1 MIKETKLKD
10 LPSPPSLKKIIGPSF
25 ILLGLGLGSGEIIL
39 WPLLTSTHG
48 LGLVWGMLLGITIQ
62 FFINMEIERYALIY
76 GESVFVGFK
85 KLLRWLPA
93 WFIFST
99 FISFGWPGIG
109 LAGAT
114 VISHIFNINN
124 PQLIATIVFI
134 LIGLILSF
142 GRSIYKTTESLQK
155 ILIFIGVPFIIILT
169 LYLAGSQ
176 DLIALTQGLVGQGN
190 GYLFLPAGIS
200 LGTFLGAL
208 AYSGA
213 GGNLNLAQSFYIRDK
228 GYGMGLFA
236 DKITNI
242 RSTKNIS
249 LTGNTFPLTDKNLQ
263 NFKKWWKV
271 INKEHFI
278 VFWLLGFLT
287 MLTLGL
293 LAYITAGES
302 TNNQEGL
309 NFLFNQAS
317 AITQR
322 TFPLIGAAFLSITGL
337 MLLSTQLGILDSTSR
352 IISENTHLLKK
363 KPGNISKTYFLALWL
378 QIFFGIAVFSSSF
391 NQPQQLIILGAVL
404 NAFAMFIYTGIL
416 LYLNNFKLPKPLRPN
431 LARNLI
437 LISAFFFLGSFCFQT
452 ILQYT

>member
-1 MIKETKLKD
+1 MLQRSKLRD
-10 LPSPPSLKKIIGPSF
+10 LPPPLSLKKIIGPSF

-76 GESVFVGFK
+76 GESIFVGFK

-109 LAGAT
+109 LAGAI

-134 LIGLILSF
+134 VIGLILSF
-142 GRSIYKTTESLQK
+142 GKSIYKTTEGLQK
-155 ILIFIGVPFIIILT
+155 TLIFIGVPFIIILT
-169 LYLAGSQ
+169 LYLSSSQ
-176 DLIALTQGLVGQGN
+176 DLLTLAQGLIGQGD
-190 GYLFLPAGIS
+190 GYLFFPAGIS

-228 GYGMGLFA
+228 GYGMGRFA

-249 LTGNTFPLTDKNLQ
+249 LTGTTFPLTEKNLLR
-263 NFKKWWKV
+263 FKKWWQV
-271 INKEHFI
+271 VNKEHFL
-278 VFWLLGFLT
+278 VFWLLGLLT

-293 LAYITAGES
+293 LAFITAGES

-317 AITQR
+317 TIGQR
-322 TFPLIGAAFLSITGL
+322 TLPLIGSMFLSITGL

-363 KPGNISKTYFLALWL
+363 KPGNISKTYFIALWF
-378 QIFFGIAVFSSSF
+378 QIIFGIAVFSLGF

-416 LYLNNFKLPKPLRPN
+416 LYLNNFKLPKPLRPHPV
-431 LARNLI
+431 RNLI
-437 LISAFFFLGSFCFQT
+437 LISAFFFLGYFCFQT
-452 ILQYT
+452 ILQYI

>member
-1 MIKETKLKD
+1 MLKN
-10 LPSPPSLKKIIGPSF
+10 LPPPPSLKKLIGPSF

-39 WPLLTSTHG
+39 WPLLTSIYG
-48 LGLVWGMLLGITIQ
+48 LGLVWGMVIGITIQ

-85 KLLRWLPA
+85 KLLRWLPI

-114 VISHIFNINN
+114 AISKVTGLNSPEI
-124 PQLIATIVFI
+124 IATIIFI

-142 GRSIYKTTESLQK
+142 GKSIYKTTESLQK
-155 ILIFIGVPFIIILT
+155 ILIMVGVPFIIVLT
-169 LYLAGSQ
+169 LYLSNSQ
-176 DLIALTQGLVGQGN
+176 DLVALAQGLIGQGN
-190 GYLFLPAGIS
+190 NYLFLPVGIS

-228 GYGMGLFA
+228 GYGMGHFA

-249 LTGNTFPLTDKNLQ
+249 LSGTTFPLTTQNLA
-263 NFKKWWKV
+263 NFKKWWRL
-271 INKEHFI
+271 INQEHLI
-278 VFWLLGFLT
+278 VFWFLGLLT

-293 LAYITAGES
+293 LAFVTAGKS
-302 TNNQEGL
+302 SNNQEGL

-317 AITQR
+317 TISQKTLPIIGS
-322 TFPLIGAAFLSITGL
+322 TFLGLTGL
-337 MLLSTQLGILDSTSR
+337 MLLSTQLGVLDSTSR

-363 KPGNISKTYFLALWL
+363 KPGNLSKTYFLALWL
-378 QIFFGIAVFSSSF
+378 QIVFGIAVFSLGF
-391 NQPQQLIILGAVL
+391 NQPQQLIILGATL

-416 LYLNNFKLPKPLRPN
+416 LYLNNFRLPQPLRPHPI
-431 LARNLI
+431 RNLI
-437 LISAFFFLGSFCFQT
+437 LISSFIFLGYFCLQT
-452 ILQYT
+452 LLSYI

>member
-1 MIKETKLKD
+1 MIKN
-10 LPSPPSLKKIIGPSF
+10 LPSPPSLKKLIGPSF

-48 LGLVWGMLLGITIQ
+48 LGLVWGMILGITIQ
-62 FFINMEIERYALIY
+62 FFINMEIERYAIIY

-85 KLLRWLPA
+85 KLFKLLPL

-114 VISHIFNINN
+114 ALSYLLNFNN
-124 PQLIATIVFI
+124 PQLLATIIFI
-134 LIGLILSF
+134 IIGLVLSF
-142 GRSIYKTTESLQK
+142 GKSIYKTTETLQK
-155 ILIFIGVPFIIILT
+155 ILIMAGVPFIIILT
-169 LYLAGSQ
+169 LYLSSPQ
-176 DLIALTQGLVGQGN
+176 DLTELAKGLIGQGN
-190 GYLFLPAGIS
+190 DYLFLPIGIS

-228 GYGMGLFA
+228 GYGMGKYA

-249 LTGNTFPLTDKNLQ
+249 LTGSTFPLTPKNLKRY
-263 NFKKWWKV
+263 KKWWRV
-271 INKEHFI
+271 INQEHFI
-278 VFWLLGFLT
+278 VFWLLGALT
-287 MLTLGL
+287 MLALGL
-293 LAYITAGES
+293 LAYITTGENS
-302 TNNQEGL
+302 NNAEGL

-317 AITQR
+317 AIGKR
-322 TFPLIGAAFLSITGL
+322 TYPLVGSMFLGLTGL

-352 IISENTHLLKK
+352 IITENTHLLKK
-363 KPGNISKTYFLALWL
+363 KPGNLSKTYFLALWL
-378 QIFFGIAVFSSSF
+378 QITFGVVIFFSKF
-391 NQPQQLIILGAVL
+391 NQPQQLIILGAIL

-416 LYLNNFKLPKPLRPN
+416 LYLNNTRLPKPLRPN
-431 LARNLI
+431 LTRNIILI
-437 LISAFFFLGSFCFQT
+437 LALFFLGYFCFQVV
-452 ILQYT
+452 ISYI

>member
-1 MIKETKLKD
+1 MLKD
-10 LPSPPSLKKIIGPSF
+10 LHPPPSLNKLIGPSF

-39 WPLLTSTHG
+39 WPLLTSIYG
-48 LGLVWGMLLGITIQ
+48 LGLVWGMVIGITIQ

-76 GESVFVGFK
+76 GESIFVGFK
-85 KLLRWLPA
+85 KLLRWLPI

-114 VISHIFNINN
+114 AISHLFHLNN
-124 PQLIATIVFI
+124 PEIIATIIFI
-134 LIGLILSF
+134 LIGFILSF
-142 GRSIYKTTESLQK
+142 GKSIYKTTESLQK
-155 ILIFIGVPFIIILT
+155 ILIIIGVPFIIILT
-169 LYLAGSQ
+169 LHLSESKDLLA
-176 DLIALTQGLVGQGN
+176 LAQGLIGQGN

-200 LGTFLGAL
+200 LCTFLGAL

-228 GYGMGLFA
+228 GYGMGKYA

-249 LTGNTFPLTDKNLQ
+249 LTGTTFPLTPQNLK
-263 NFKKWWKV
+263 NFKKWWRL
-271 INKEHFI
+271 INQEHLI
-278 VFWLLGFLT
+278 IFWLLGLLT

-293 LAYITAGES
+293 LAFVTTGES
-302 TNNQEGL
+302 GNNQEGL

-317 AITQR
+317 IISQR
-322 TFPLIGAAFLSITGL
+322 TFPLIGSIFLGLTGL
-337 MLLSTQLGILDSTSR
+337 MLLSTQLGVLDSTSR

-363 KPGNISKTYFLALWL
+363 EPGNLSKTYFLALWL
-378 QIFFGIAVFSSSF
+378 QIFFGIVVFSLGF
-391 NQPQQLIILGAVL
+391 NQPQQLIILGATL

-416 LYLNNFKLPKPLRPN
+416 LYLNNIKLPKPLRPHPI
-431 LARNLI
+431 RNLI
-437 LISAFFFLGSFCFQT
+437 LTSSFIFLGYFCLQT
-452 ILQYT
+452 LLFYI

>member
-1 MIKETKLKD
+1 MEKN
-10 LPSPPSLKKIIGPSF
+10 LPKAPSLKKLIGPSF

-48 LGLVWGMLLGITIQ
+48 LGLVWGMVLGITIQ

-85 KLLRWLPA
+85 NLLKWLPV

-114 VISHIFNINN
+114 AIGHIFNVNN
-124 PQLIATIVFI
+124 PQLIATIIFI
-134 LIGLILSF
+134 AIGLILSF
-142 GRSIYKTTESLQK
+142 GKSIYKTTETLQRY
-155 ILIFIGVPFIIILT
+155 LIMIGVPFIIILT
-169 LYLAGSQ
+169 LYLSNSQ
-176 DLIALTQGLVGQGN
+176 DLTQLAQGLIGQGN

-228 GYGMGLFA
+228 GYGMGKYA

-249 LTGNTFPLTDKNLQ
+249 LTGTTFPLTSKNL
-263 NFKKWWKV
+263 KRYHSWWKK
-271 INKEHFI
+271 INQEHFV
-278 VFWLLGFLT
+278 VFWFLGLLT

-293 LAYITAGES
+293 LAYVTAGENS
-302 TNNQEGL
+302 NNHEGL

-317 AITQR
+317 AISQK
-322 TFPLIGAAFLSITGL
+322 TFPVVGSAFLGITGL

-352 IISENTHLLKK
+352 IITENTHLLKK
-363 KPGNISKTYFLALWL
+363 KPGNLSKTYFLALWL
-378 QIFFGIAVFSSSF
+378 QIAFGIAVFSLGF
-391 NQPQQLIILGAVL
+391 NQPQQLIILGAIL

-431 LARNLI
+431 LARNLV
-437 LISAFFFLGSFCFQT
+437 LVLAFLFLGYFC
-452 ILQYT
+452 LQVLFSYI

>member
-1 MIKETKLKD
+1 MLKN
-10 LPSPPSLKKIIGPSF
+10 LPKPPHLKKLIGPSF

-48 LGLVWGMLLGITIQ
+48 LGLVWGMVIGITIQ

-76 GESVFVGFK
+76 GESIFVGFK

-114 VISHIFNINN
+114 VISYIFNINN
-124 PQLIATIVFI
+124 PQLIATVIFI

-142 GRSIYKTTESLQK
+142 GKSIYKTTESLQK
-155 ILIFIGVPFIIILT
+155 ILIMIGVPFIIILT
-169 LYLAGSQ
+169 FYLSSSQ
-176 DLIALTQGLVGQGN
+176 DLIALAQDLVGQGN
-190 GYLFLPAGIS
+190 DYLFLPAGIS

-228 GYGMGLFA
+228 GYGMGHYA

-249 LTGNTFPLTDKNLQ
+249 LTGTTFPLTKKNLTR
-263 NFKKWWKV
+263 FKKWWRL
-271 INKEHFI
+271 INQEHFI
-278 VFWLLGFLT
+278 VFWVLGLLT
-287 MLTLGL
+287 MLALGL
-293 LAYITAGES
+293 LAFVTAGES
-302 TNNQEGL
+302 SNNHEGL
-309 NFLFNQAS
+309 NFLFNQAH
-317 AITQR
+317 AISQKTL
-322 TFPLIGAAFLSITGL
+322 PIIGSAFLGLTGL

-363 KPGNISKTYFLALWL
+363 KPGNLSKTYFLALWL
-378 QIFFGIAVFSSSF
+378 QIFFGIAVFSLGF
-391 NQPQQLIILGAVL
+391 NQPQQLIILGATL

-416 LYLNNFKLPKPLRPN
+416 LYLNNFTLPKPLRPHPV
-431 LARNLI
+431 RNLI
-437 LISAFFFLGSFCFQT
+437 LTLSFLFLGYFCLQT
-452 ILQYT
+452 IISYI